1 MKLFTLDSDK
11 IVGHLKDFSLTEAGI
26 MPVFDIKKIDET
38 IVEEEISK
46 NTAYCAL
53 IGTNHSI
60 TYSAFKAFAKNNP
73 GAGIIVFDAHPDEGF
88 LGSLVEQRILD
99 KNNIILV
106 GIRNM
111 SKEQKRFIDD
121 NKIKNYSMKEISF
134 EALHEVADSVMSVA
148 RQWNKAYISIS
159 LDVLDPAFAPAVEK
173 PEPGG
178 ISTRDLLYF
187 IQRLKML
194 RNIWMYDVVG
204 FNPDKDANDATA
216 KVAAKI
222 IVELS

>member
-1 MKLFTLDSDK
+1 MKLFTLDSGK
-11 IVGHLKDFSLTEAGI
+11 IVEHLKDFSLTEAGI

-46 NTAYCAL
+46 NTAYCA
-53 IGTNHSI
+53 IVGSNHAI

-73 GAGIIVFDAHPDEGF
+73 GAGMIVFDAHPDEGY
-88 LGSLVEQRILD
+88 LADLIEQKILD

-111 SKEQKRFIDD
+111 SKEQKRFIDEH
-121 NKIKNYSMKEISF
+121 KIKNYSMKEISF

-204 FNPDKDANDATA
+204 FNPDKDVNDATA

-222 IVELS
+222 IIELG

>member
-1 MKLFTLDSDK
+1 MKLFTIDSEK
-11 IVGHLKDFSLTEAGI
+11 VVEHLKDFSLTEAGV
-26 MPVFDIKKIDET
+26 MPVFDIKKIDES
-38 IVEEEISK
+38 IVEEEIGM

-53 IGTNHSI
+53 IGANHSI
-60 TYSAFKAFAKNNP
+60 TYPAFKAFAKNNP
-73 GAGIIVFDAHPDEGF
+73 GAGMIIFDAHPDESF
-88 LGSLVEQRILD
+88 LANLIEQRILD

-106 GIRNM
+106 GIRNIN
-111 SKEQKRFIDD
+111 KEQKRFIDD
-121 NKIKNYSMKEISF
+121 NRIKNYSMKEITF
-134 EALHEVADSVMSVA
+134 EGLHEVADSVMSVA
-148 RQWNKAYISIS
+148 RQWNKVYISIN
-159 LDVLDPAFAPAVEK
+159 LDALDTAFVQAVEK

-178 ISTRDLLYF
+178 MSTRDILYF

-204 FNPDKDANDATA
+204 FNSDKDVNGITA